1 MTQQPPEGY
10 QPTPGYDTS
19 PTSGP
24 AYPNQPDESYSNQPA
39 ESAPIPKADHRED
52 QRRKALDDVKH
63 TRTRAA
69 WVGLIVGVLF
79 TLILLVFIVQNL
91 DKQKIELFFW
101 TAELPLG
108 VSLLVAAILGALIT
122 AIIGG
127 LRMLQ
132 VRRAVKKSRL

>member
-10 QPTPGYDTS
+10 QQSPDYDPAS

-24 AYPNQPDESYSNQPA
+24 AYPDHQA
-39 ESAPIPKADHRED
+39 ESGSIPEASHHED

-69 WVGLIVGVLF
+69 WVGLIVGMVF
-79 TLILLVFIVQNL
+79 ALILLIFIVQNL